1 MAIEGRSPPSRRFL
15 AATLIAY
22 CAFFL
27 MIACCRATPAQD
39 RKVYIAYMGN
49 CPKSQASLPALHFGL
64 LHRIIGNAK
73 VASDSLIYSYHRTF
87 NGFAARLTE
96 AEHQKLS
103 AYEGVVS
110 VFPNKIAKLH
120 TTRSWDFI
128 GYPKN
133 ASTSTRR
140 QQSNLIIGVLDTG
153 IWPESPSFDDSGYG
167 PPPKKFKGRCQ
178 SSSNFSC
185 NNKIVGARF
194 YNVAGDYGPG
204 DIPSPRDSDGHG
216 SHTASTAA
224 GNFVTPANLYGIANG
239 TARGGVPAARI
250 AVYKI
255 CWAFGCSYDDIMK
268 AFDDACSDGIDMVSL
283 SAGGSPMEY
292 FRDPIAIG
300 AFHCMKKGI
309 LTSNSAGNDGPF
321 PGSVSNNSPWSLTV
335 AANTIDR
342 KLTTNVKLGNGE
354 IYNGTSLNSFVSNK
368 SMCPIIYGGDAPN
381 TTAGYE
387 GNVSRYCYSGSL
399 DRNLV
404 QGKIVYC
411 EFAGQGDG
419 PREAGAA
426 GAIMG
431 NNPQG
436 DVAFPYL
443 LPVSLLSEKD
453 GSNVLTYSNSTSDPT
468 AVIYKTVDYLDGSS
482 PYVLYFS
489 SRGPNP
495 ITPDI
500 LKPDLTGP
508 GVNILAAWSQ
518 GTTMTGLP
526 GDERVVAYNI
536 ISGTSM
542 SYDNRCSCYYGNL
555 SALISKDSKK

>member
-1 MAIEGRSPPSRRFL
+1 MGIEGRSPPSRRFL

-27 MIACCRATPAQD
+27 MIACCRATHVQN

-128 GYPKN
+128 RYPKN

-194 YNVAGDYGPG
+194 YNAAGDYVPG
-204 DIPSPRDSDGHG
+204 DIISPRDSQGHG

-255 CWAFGCSYDDIMK
+255 CWAYGCSYVDIMK

-283 SAGGSPMEY
+283 SAGARPLSAKYNPEAELAYGTGQI
-292 FRDPIAIG
+292 DPIKAADPGLVFDAGEKDYVKFLCGLGYSTKQLRLVTGDPSACTAATNRTLWDLNYPSFAI
-300 AFHCMKKGI
+300 
-309 LTSNSAGNDGPF
+309 SANRSGV
-321 PGSVSNNSPWSLTV
+321 SVSRVFRRTVTNVGSANATYKATVIAPANLRVRVSPSVLSFKTIGKKKSFALTV
-335 AANTIDR
+335 STVVGQNTISGVLVWSDGKHVVR
-342 KLTTNVKLGNGE
+342 SP
-354 IYNGTSLNSFVSNK
+354 IAAFVS
-368 SMCPIIYGGDAPN
+368 S
-381 TTAGYE
+381 
-387 GNVSRYCYSGSL
+387 
-399 DRNLV
+399 
-404 QGKIVYC
+404 
-411 EFAGQGDG
+411 
-419 PREAGAA
+419 
-426 GAIMG
+426 
-431 NNPQG
+431 
-436 DVAFPYL
+436 
-443 LPVSLLSEKD
+443 SE
-453 GSNVLTYSNSTSDPT
+453 
-468 AVIYKTVDYLDGSS
+468 
-482 PYVLYFS
+482 
-489 SRGPNP
+489 
-495 ITPDI
+495 
-500 LKPDLTGP
+500 
-508 GVNILAAWSQ
+508 
-518 GTTMTGLP
+518 
-526 GDERVVAYNI
+526 
-536 ISGTSM
+536 
-542 SYDNRCSCYYGNL
+542 
-555 SALISKDSKK
+555 